1 MAKEKKIKELK
12 KSGAHLPRKVVER
25 SVKSKIVPWLK
36 REEIIV
42 ITGARQTGK
51 SVLLAQIIYNDLLPE
66 TEDVYYFNLDVPHQL
81 DFVANPDN
89 LINMAAGKK
98 KKTYVFIDEVQRL
111 KEPGLFLK
119 GIYDLHLPLK
129 LIVSGSS
136 ALELKGKVHEAL
148 TGRKIAFHL
157 SPFNMEELSL
167 ALFPEKN
174 FKEVVKDGELFK
186 EVFNHYIT
194 YGSYPA
200 VAMAKDGKL
209 KLQILK
215 EIFSS
220 YIEKDIK
227 SFLKIENENAFINL
241 IKVLSSQIG
250 NLINKDELSGALEI
264 HKNTLENYLFYL
276 EQTFILDF
284 VRPFYRNTRK
294 ELLKSPKVYFHD
306 LGIRNFA
313 LSNFENYQFRSD
325 KGGIF
330 ENFFYLYL
338 KEKLEYLTTIH
349 FWRTKTGAEVDFV
362 IVPEVTP
369 IPFEVK
375 AVDLKEFKIGKSLR
389 SFLQKYKPK
398 EAYYINLSFSG
409 KYAVENTT
417 VTFLSVRDLM
427 KTNKFA

>member
-1 MAKEKKIKELK
+1 MTKEKRIKELQN
-12 KSGAHLPRKVVER
+12 SGARLPRKVVKR
-25 SVKSKIVPWLK
+25 GLKGKIIPWLA

-51 SVLLAQIIYNDLLPE
+51 SVLLSQIIYDDLIPE
-66 TEDVYYFNLDVPHQL
+66 TENVYYFNLDTPHQL
-81 DFVANPDN
+81 DFVSNPDN
-89 LINMAAGKK
+89 LINIASGQK

-119 GIYDLHLPLK
+119 GIYDLHLPIK

-148 TGRKIAFHL
+148 TGRKMVFHL

-167 ALFPEKN
+167 ALFPEKS
-174 FKEVVKDGELFK
+174 FKETIKNGELFK
-186 EVFNHYIT
+186 EVFNHYTT

-200 VAMAKDGKL
+200 VAMAKDSKL

-220 YIEKDIK
+220 YVEKDIK
-227 SFLKIENENAFINL
+227 SFLKIENENAFINSVK
-241 IKVLSSQIG
+241 ILSSQIG
-250 NLINKDELSGALEI
+250 NLINKDELSGTLGI

-284 VRPFYRNTRK
+284 VRPFYKNTRK

-313 LSNFENYQFRSD
+313 LSNFENFEFRSD

-349 FWRTKTGAEVDFV
+349 FWRTKSGAEVDFV
-362 IVPEVTP
+362 IVPEITP
-369 IPFEVK
+369 VPFEVK
-375 AVDLKEFKIGKSLR
+375 AVNLKEFKIGKSLR

-409 KYAVENTT
+409 KYVVENTA
-417 VTFLSVRDLM
+417 VTFLSINDLM
-427 KTNKFA
+427 KIKKFG